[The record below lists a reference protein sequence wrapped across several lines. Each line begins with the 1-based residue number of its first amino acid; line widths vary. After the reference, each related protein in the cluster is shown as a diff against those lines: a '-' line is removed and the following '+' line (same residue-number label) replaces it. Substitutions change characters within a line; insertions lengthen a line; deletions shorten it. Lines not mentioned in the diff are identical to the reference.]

1 MFARRET
8 CDPLFERNDDR
19 MLRVLALLCA
29 IALMLAPIG
38 PAQAQ
43 SGCAM
48 AATAGAHLTHGSDHQ
63 MPASGHPAKA
73 CKQLCAVVAI
83 LPPPAAVTTE
93 FVTVWPAPLP
103 VARLIERERPAPSE
117 RPPKGMV

>member
-1 MFARRET
+1 
-8 CDPLFERNDDR
+8 
-19 MLRVLALLCA
+19 MLRYLALLCA
-29 IALMLAPIG
+29 LALMLAPLA

-48 AATAGAHLTHGSDHQ
+48 VAAEGMHAAHGADHQ
-63 MPASGHPAKA
+63 MLAGHPAQA

-83 LPPPAAVTTE
+83 LIPPAAATTP
-93 FVTVWPAPLP
+93 FVTVRPAPLR

-117 RPPKGMV
+117 RPPKGLV

>member
-1 MFARRET
+1 
-8 CDPLFERNDDR
+8 
-19 MLRVLALLCA
+19 MLRLLALFCA
-29 IALMLAPIG
+29 LALMLAPLA

-48 AATAGAHLTHGSDHQ
+48 VAGVHAAHGADHQ
-63 MPASGHPAKA
+63 RPASGHPVQT

-83 LPPPAAVTTE
+83 LIPPAAVTTP
-93 FVTVWPAPLP
+93 FVTVRPAPLR
-103 VARLIERERPAPSE
+103 VARLVERERPDPYE

>member
-1 MFARRET
+1 
-8 CDPLFERNDDR
+8 
-19 MLRVLALLCA
+19 MLRLLALFCA
-29 IALMLAPIG
+29 LALMLAPLA

-48 AATAGAHLTHGSDHQ
+48 VEAAGAHTAHGADRQ
-63 MPASGHPAKA
+63 MPASGHPAQI

-83 LPPPAAVTTE
+83 LIPPAAVATP
-93 FVTVWPAPLP
+93 FLTVRPAPLR

-117 RPPKGMV
+117 RPPKGLV